1 MGEFKHITTRC
12 SVCNGVFDIG
22 QESFSEVDVV
32 LNGDLAKVTFF
43 SCPYCGDYQVSS
55 VDTMETDEIRKSI
68 RMTMRT
74 VKRLCSENKAEAAEK
89 ALALLNKKKEKL
101 SEVVESLVSECKQQY
116 VLKRV
121 AGSEMLV
128 KK

>member
-1 MGEFKHITTRC
+1 MGKFKYITTRC
-12 SVCNGVFDIG
+12 AVCGNVFDIG
-22 QESFSEVDVV
+22 EESFSEVDVV
-32 LNGDLAKVTFF
+32 LNGNLAKVTFF

-55 VDTMETDEIRKSI
+55 VDTMETEEIRKSI

-74 VKRLCSENKAEAAEK
+74 VKRLCGENKAEAAEK
-89 ALALLNKKKEKL
+89 ALALLNKKKERL

-116 VLKRV
+116 AMKRV